1 MTQVEKTNRVQ
12 REKDSDKMHLKRL
25 LVMVCLCAAAGGVI
39 GFFLM
44 FARDWI
50 SENIGIKDEAI
61 QSYLGLISLAVY
73 VAGTI
78 FLFVMAFF
86 QYSRAKKLAV
96 SWNGEDE
103 AVMDAIEK
111 KQNLAMLWNNMLMI
125 FFFLFFALVI
135 GVSGIFELARTIE
148 TGIPE
153 LSMFR
158 IIAFFG
164 SVPTLFMGVIL
175 YMVIYKCV
183 FDLQKKLNP
192 EKQGSV
198 YDFQFDKKWEESCDE
213 AQKQMMYKAGYKA
226 FRAGNMTCLGFWL
239 ISIFGLGF
247 FQTGVFPVV
256 CICAI
261 WLALNIS
268 YSRSVIQRER
278 HK

>member
-50 SENIGIKDEAI
+50 SENIGIKDEAV

-73 VAGTI
+73 FAGTV
-78 FLFVMAFF
+78 FLFAMAFF

-125 FFFLFFALVI
+125 FFHLFFALVI
-135 GVSGIFELARTIE
+135 GVSGIFELARTIG

-153 LSMFR
+153 LSMLR
-158 IIAFFG
+158 IIAFLG

-175 YMVIYKCV
+175 YIVIYKCV

-226 FRAGNMTCLGFWL
+226 FRAGNMSCLGFWL
-239 ISIFGLGF
+239 ISVFGLIF

-261 WLALNIS
+261 WLVLNIS

>member
-12 REKDSDKMHLKRL
+12 REKDSDKKHLNIL
-25 LVMVCLCAAAGGVI
+25 IAIVCLCAAAGGVI

-50 SENIGIKDEAI
+50 SENIGIKDEAV

-73 VAGTI
+73 FAGTV

-135 GVSGIFELARTIE
+135 GVSGIFELARTIG

-158 IIAFFG
+158 IIAFLG

-175 YMVIYKCV
+175 YIVIYKCV

-198 YDFQFDKKWEESCDE
+198 FDFQFNKKWEESCDE

-226 FRAGNMTCLGFWL
+226 FRAGNMSCLGFWL
-239 ISIFGLGF
+239 ISVFGLIF

-261 WLALNIS
+261 WLVLNIS

>member
-12 REKDSDKMHLKRL
+12 REKDLDKMHLKRL

-135 GVSGIFELARTIE
+135 GVSGIFELARTIG

-153 LSMFR
+153 LSMLR
-158 IIAFFG
+158 IIAFLG

-175 YMVIYKCV
+175 YIVIYKCV

-226 FRAGNMTCLGFWL
+226 FRAGNMSCLGFWL
-239 ISIFGLGF
+239 ISVFGLIF

-261 WLALNIS
+261 WLVLNIS